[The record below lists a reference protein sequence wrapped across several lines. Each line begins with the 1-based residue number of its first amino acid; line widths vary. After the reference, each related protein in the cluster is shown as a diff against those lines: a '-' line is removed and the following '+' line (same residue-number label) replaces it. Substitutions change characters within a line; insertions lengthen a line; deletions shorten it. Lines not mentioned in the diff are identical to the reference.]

1 MTTSRILFA
10 LGAVVLVL
18 VLVYLTIGSS
28 PRSKSRTN
36 PKIDLVVGID
46 GSNADPGRLAVE
58 EPARPGEWPKNPN
71 VLLVS
76 IDTLRADHLG
86 AYGARR
92 DVSPAIDRLAEDAV
106 LFDRAFVAVPK
117 TTPSLVSLL
126 SGLHPKSHG
135 VRKLRVAASDK
146 LPLLPERLQTAGYAT
161 AGFCGQFNCARKWGL
176 GRGFDLYEDRFDY
189 DVGHDPD
196 RVGGGFYP
204 ASEKRA
210 ADLVDRTIDWIEEQ
224 RGQSQPF
231 FAWLHLMDPHAG
243 YSPPS
248 PYLDMFAGT
257 TAFSA
262 NSVHGNSVPPD
273 LIHVQAKIEG
283 KEDYDDYVNRY
294 DGEIRYLDDQLV
306 RLFDYLKKEEL
317 YRDSLIVLTA
327 DHGEFMGEVDNG
339 VRYFTHGG
347 TLHESEL
354 RVPLIVKLP
363 ARFAAGTRVSRLVSL
378 VDIAPTISGC
388 SGWRLRPLM
397 A

>member
-1 MTTSRILFA
+1 
-10 LGAVVLVL
+10 
-18 VLVYLTIGSS
+18 
-28 PRSKSRTN
+28 
-36 PKIDLVVGID
+36 
-46 GSNADPGRLAVE
+46 
-58 EPARPGEWPKNPN
+58 
-71 VLLVS
+71 
-76 IDTLRADHLG
+76 
-86 AYGARR
+86 
-92 DVSPAIDRLAEDAV
+92 
-106 LFDRAFVAVPK
+106 
-117 TTPSLVSLL
+117 
-126 SGLHPKSHG
+126 
-135 VRKLRVAASDK
+135 
-146 LPLLPERLQTAGYAT
+146 
-161 AGFCGQFNCARKWGL
+161 
-176 GRGFDLYEDRFDY
+176 
-189 DVGHDPD
+189 
-196 RVGGGFYP
+196 
-204 ASEKRA
+204 
-210 ADLVDRTIDWIEEQ
+210 
-224 RGQSQPF
+224 
-231 FAWLHLMDPHAG
+231 
-243 YSPPS
+243 
-248 PYLDMFAGT
+248 MFAGT